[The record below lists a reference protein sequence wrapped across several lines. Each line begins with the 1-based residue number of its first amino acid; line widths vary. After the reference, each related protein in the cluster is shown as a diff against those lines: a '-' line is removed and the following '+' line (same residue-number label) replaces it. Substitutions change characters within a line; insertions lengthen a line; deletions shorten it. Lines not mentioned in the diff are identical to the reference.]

1 MIIPLKF
8 KCQIQTLTSLCFFL
22 GTISVTSATDQGE
35 EFVMIK
41 MPIPVSRE
49 SESSCSSS
57 DSETSEISCP
67 ELIELEEKPNTPDLL
82 ASGHSSSQDPEMA
95 HLFANMTIQKPE
107 KHFTE
112 VEQPSPI
119 EKKPLIIEF
128 NPIQSLKFPSPE
140 PVVESPVPDLTP
152 IVVIRDFNNQEYV
165 SRDAGDD
172 GRFVLNTSRAF
183 EAKPETENER
193 FVFNANEGKAFEVK
207 PEVLDRE
214 FDFQDRLSSRYAY
227 IYEHGNK
234 PVPTVEEN
242 VGQHSDLKAV
252 HILPETIVNGAIQVA
267 SNAFNTAC
275 NVYELI
281 RGTTEVRVLI
291 LKLPGHFHG
300 LILF

>member
-1 MIIPLKF
+1 M
-8 KCQIQTLTSLCFFL
+8 TSLCFFL

-112 VEQPSPI
+112 VEKQSPI
-119 EKKPLIIEF
+119 EKSD
-128 NPIQSLKFPSPE
+128 IQTLKFPP
-140 PVVESPVPDLTP
+140 PPPQPLVEFPDPNLTP

-172 GRFVLNTSRAF
+172 GRFVLNTSRAY
-183 EAKPETENER
+183 EAKPLETENER

-242 VGQHSDLKAV
+242 VGQNSDDLKAV